1 MKLGIA
7 LGGGGARGFAHVGIL
22 QVLDEA
28 GINFQAIS
36 GTSIGSLIGAVYANR
51 SLDRLTERSKQI
63 RFFEI
68 PQLLSPAWSFSG
80 AFSGKKALEFLS
92 EFVTVENIED
102 LELPYAAVCAD
113 VYSGEI
119 VTITSGKLLEA
130 TRASFSIPLV
140 FTPIPKDRRMLV
152 DGGMLDPVPV
162 EAARKLGADFVIA
175 VDLFGHLEH
184 RQRAAK
190 GAAKKVP
197 KNTFL
202 SLDSALK
209 YLGSIPSMLSL
220 RDVSED
226 TTART
231 PNYFEMLERTLAISQ
246 QQLTKY
252 RLSESPPDVLMQPQ
266 VANIGL
272 LDFHRGEE
280 GIKAGRECAEE
291 MLPLIEKLIAL
302 ASG

>member
-7 LGGGGARGFAHVGIL
+7 LGGGGARGFAHIGIL

-28 GINFQAIS
+28 GIHFDAIA

-51 SLDRLTERSKQI
+51 SLARLTERSKQI

-80 AFSGKKALEFLS
+80 AFSGKKALDFLR
-92 EFVTVENIED
+92 EFVSVENIED
-102 LELPYAAVCAD
+102 LKIPYAAVCAD
-113 VYSGEI
+113 VYSGEV
-119 VTITSGKLLEA
+119 VTISSGNLLEA
-130 TRASFSIPLV
+130 TRASFSIPLI
-140 FTPIPKDRRMLV
+140 FTPIPKANWMLV

-162 EAARKLGADFVIA
+162 KAAKDLGAEIVIA

-184 RQRAAK
+184 RQKAAK
-190 GAAKKVP
+190 GSGEEVP
-197 KNTFL
+197 KSTFL
-202 SLDSALK
+202 SLDAAMK
-209 YLGSIPSMLSL
+209 YLGSISSMLSL
-220 RDVSED
+220 RDLSQED
-226 TTART
+226 DVRK

-252 RLSESPPDVLMQPQ
+252 RLSEFPPDVLLQPE

-272 LDFHRGEE
+272 LDFHRGVE
-280 GIKAGRECAEE
+280 GIKAGRECAER
-291 MLPLIEKLIAL
+291 MLPEIKKVL
-302 ASG
+302 AQTR